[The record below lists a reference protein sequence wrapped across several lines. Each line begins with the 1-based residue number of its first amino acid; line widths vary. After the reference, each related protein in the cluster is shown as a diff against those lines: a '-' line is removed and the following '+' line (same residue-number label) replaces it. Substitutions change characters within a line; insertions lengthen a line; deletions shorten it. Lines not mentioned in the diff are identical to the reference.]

1 MKNLI
6 EKYESLGFVL
16 TLKNEPMIIGCCM
29 KKASKAR
36 FPKPLFN
43 YRFRSVESMIEF
55 CNQWIEKVEKNIKA
69 ENERKAL
76 KKEAQK
82 NMNHIFEVG
91 SIFYNSWGYEQTNIS
106 FYQVVEVKSKSI
118 MIQKIAS
125 SFVKGSEGFM
135 CANVKPVKNA
145 FIGEPILKKVIVS
158 VGYNGN
164 IGYHIKSQYGGFYEY
179 KNQESGVYS
188 SWYA

>member
-36 FPKPLFN
+36 FPKALFN
-43 YRFRSVESMIEF
+43 YRFISVERMIEF
-55 CNQWIEKVEKNIKA
+55 CNEWIENVEKNIKA

-82 NMNHIFEVG
+82 NMSHNFEVG

-106 FYQVVEVKSKSI
+106 FYQVIEVKSKSI
-118 MIQKIAS
+118 MIQKIAK
-125 SFVKGSEGFM
+125 SFVEGSEGFM
-135 CANVKPVKNA
+135 CANVKPVENA
-145 FIGEPILKKVIVS
+145 FIGEPILKRVILS

-164 IGYHIKSQYGGFYEY
+164 IGYHIKAQYGGFYEY